1 MEERVKL
8 LGLVGAGAL
17 LGSVTTIAL
26 LRLYTS
32 YLVGRGFTPE
42 TAAKGHDVCGDRNHG
57 RASSDLLKDEIVSEQ
72 LTRNIQFFGIESQ
85 HNVSASY
92 VVVIGLGGV
101 GSHAAS
107 MLLRSGVGRLLLVDF
122 DQVSVSSLNRHAV
135 ATREDVGIPKAHCL
149 KKHFLSIFPEC
160 LVEAKVLL
168 YDASSEEEILSG
180 HPDFVLDCI
189 DNIDTKVAL
198 LAACVRRGLK
208 VLSATGAGA
217 RADPTRI
224 RVADLRESTND
235 PLSRAVRH
243 RLRKDY
249 GIEGGIPVVFSLEK
263 PKAKLLP
270 FKGPS
275 GEEENPSDYQIVPGF
290 RVRIIPVL
298 GTIPAIFGQ
307 VMASYVITQLAGF
320 EVQTEP
326 LVNFDMDH
334 YRVLHQRLI
343 EHEELLYGSSMQV
356 QVDVEEVMYIVKEL
370 WRGRSARDESMKDI
384 GRGMWRSIN
393 DLMLVR
399 WDRAK
404 PAAISN
410 LVLLRFKEA
419 DEHEL
424 QTLEDIKENEPEF
437 FSRVASVLKRAEL
450 DFATEDVNF
459 QSVPDLQK
467 SMYKVVDGFPCVR
480 LLNLS
485 GEIGCS
491 NPGREKVVAPIVR
504 YKNADKLA
512 QLSAILVSLH
522 EFDSFFLRLSND
534 VDFAKYVGGVLVESG
549 TDVQNELKGVSMD
562 EKFPQA
568 EFSPYK
574 NISYQWNPIGS
585 GIMWNNYDFPVF
597 LLSDSSTSTLKEAAI
612 KNEGNKKAYTTD
624 VAEFDL
630 VMQTTKSG
638 TRDSES
644 CLKEG
649 TCLPLGGYSVWS
661 ALPPVNTSSSDS
673 SKHIILAVASMD
685 SASFFRD
692 KSLGADSPISG
703 LISLLVA
710 VDALSRVVDDLG
722 KQLVFV
728 IFTGEA
734 WGFLGSRRFL
744 LELDQNSDAVNGLN
758 SSLIDMILEVGSVGK
773 GFSQG
778 TKSFFAHTTQ
788 VSAATNETLNALK
801 RAQHSLQS
809 SGIDISMANASNPG
823 IPPSSLMAFLRKVC
837 DTVTRIP
844 GLYLYYTYYN
854 YML

>member
-1 MEERVKL
+1 MEEKVKL
-8 LGLVGAGAL
+8 LALVGAGAL

-26 LRLYTS
+26 LRLYTRS
-32 YLVGRGFTPE
+32 VASQSSSKVTDSGGRGFTPE
-42 TAAKGHDVCGDRNHG
+42 TAAKGHDVCGDWNHG
-57 RASSDLLKDEIVSEQ
+57 RARSDLLKDEIVSEQ

-122 DQVSVSSLNRHAV
+122 DQVSVSSLNRHAI

-343 EHEELLYGSSMQV
+343 EHEELLYGTSMQV

-424 QTLEDIKENEPEF
+424 QTLEDIQENEPEF

-450 DFATEDVNF
+450 DF
-459 QSVPDLQK
+459 
-467 SMYKVVDGFPCVR
+467 
-480 LLNLS
+480 
-485 GEIGCS
+485 
-491 NPGREKVVAPIVR
+491 
-504 YKNADKLA
+504 
-512 QLSAILVSLH
+512 
-522 EFDSFFLRLSND
+522 
-534 VDFAKYVGGVLVESG
+534 
-549 TDVQNELKGVSMD
+549 
-562 EKFPQA
+562 
-568 EFSPYK
+568 
-574 NISYQWNPIGS
+574 
-585 GIMWNNYDFPVF
+585 
-597 LLSDSSTSTLKEAAI
+597 
-612 KNEGNKKAYTTD
+612 
-624 VAEFDL
+624 
-630 VMQTTKSG
+630 
-638 TRDSES
+638 
-644 CLKEG
+644 
-649 TCLPLGGYSVWS
+649 
-661 ALPPVNTSSSDS
+661 
-673 SKHIILAVASMD
+673 
-685 SASFFRD
+685 
-692 KSLGADSPISG
+692 G
-703 LISLLVA
+703 L
-710 VDALSRVVDDLG
+710 
-722 KQLVFV
+722 
-728 IFTGEA
+728 
-734 WGFLGSRRFL
+734 
-744 LELDQNSDAVNGLN
+744 
-758 SSLIDMILEVGSVGK
+758 
-773 GFSQG
+773 
-778 TKSFFAHTTQ
+778 
-788 VSAATNETLNALK
+788 
-801 RAQHSLQS
+801 
-809 SGIDISMANASNPG
+809 
-823 IPPSSLMAFLRKVC
+823 
-837 DTVTRIP
+837 
-844 GLYLYYTYYN
+844 
-854 YML
+854 